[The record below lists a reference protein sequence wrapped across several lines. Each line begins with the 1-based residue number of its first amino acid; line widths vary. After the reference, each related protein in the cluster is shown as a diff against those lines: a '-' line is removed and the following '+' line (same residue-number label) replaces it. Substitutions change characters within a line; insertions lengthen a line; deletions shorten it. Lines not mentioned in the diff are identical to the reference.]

1 MTIVM
6 RASAYHSLSPN
17 GENQIC
23 IFETDIIN
31 TFSNLLK
38 KNLLTIQYFDNILA
52 LVAIEEKI
60 DDDISSV

>member
-17 GENQIC
+17 WENQIC

-31 TFSNLLK
+31 TFSNSLK
-38 KNLLTIQYFDNILA
+38 KKLLTIQYFDNILA